1 VEPTPPEIAFSCV
14 TFAQYRLLPSLR
26 SLERSGQPVELGSRA
41 FDLLC
46 RLIERAG
53 DIVTTRDLMSHVWG
67 KTLVGEGSLRFHIN
81 ALRKALAQDGLGTP
95 YIKNV
100 ARRGYAFV
108 APVRRHA
115 IDQAPDTAT
124 AELAE
129 RPPQHPRI
137 IGRVTIVG
145 SGGVGKS
152 TAAVEV
158 AYLLRETFDLIRF
171 VDLEPIN
178 DAS

>member
-1 VEPTPPEIAFSCV
+1 VEPTPPEKAFSCV
-14 TFAQYRLLPSLR
+14 CFGQYRLFPSLR
-26 SLERSGQPVELGSRA
+26 TLERSGQPVELGSRA

-53 DIVTTRDLMSHVWG
+53 EIVATRDLMSHVWG

-95 YIKNV
+95 YIKNI

-115 IDQAPDTAT
+115 VDQEAVA
-124 AELAE
+124 
-129 RPPQHPRI
+129 
-137 IGRVTIVG
+137 VVG
-145 SGGVGKS
+145 SGGFGKS
-152 TAAVEV
+152 TVAVEI